1 MIFSF
6 FALNF
11 LADTQITVSCKLF
24 WTSTRNFMTSQ
35 QFFLMLKKRTKY
47 ASSISRNNV
56 LHGVALTVVVF
67 CCNTMLLQNINGE
80 TVSQNCSGCLN
91 NTKTQI
97 LTIFNFQT
105 EDNPFLAGNATFLIM
120 PNPYGHTTNAT
131 DYLDLITWFN
141 FLVTDDGKFDSDP
154 TPGIIEL
161 VGVNNGTY
169 SIMQIKGSPGF
180 GIAKHPEASDEIFGT
195 TGFSYITQT
204 YVNFT
209 TNTSNM
215 IEPPH
220 IDENVFNKL
229 NTGGAKINGVPI
241 LSANDLP
248 QALQVVS
255 SQKFATTPP
264 PPVTFTTNVAANADP
279 STLIGNL
286 GIPTYSAPKGLALLD
301 NTVFVPPVFV
311 APIAGGGKFIIPPV
325 IDEINP
331 GTNILLRLDQV
342 EQGTVHHFIKAIDLP
357 MNTYGTNVGVSIKVD
372 TTNPTGVP
380 IPSGNVALFLNFDE
394 TGDVDFSNPAIYSNK
409 PVIHFNV
416 EKDGTSCPQGVV
428 LYLLESGH
436 WHEITPAPTRDP
448 SGDTSHTCAY
458 TSTVEHFSSYLVGT
472 DSSGHSHT
480 ESHSSHTSDH
490 GEHETEHSGHS
501 SHTHDGEDGEHASGY
516 HIITKDL
523 NIFEIQYDR
532 NNAIARILV
541 GTTGNVEDVEVQIYS
556 TIGGIRMAHLVKPQ
570 QPELFKVDD
579 KIMKKYLFEVPLDPH
594 ETFFRVSVED
604 RNYNLN
610 QSVKIDGLIG
620 KVVPWFANIYED
632 GEHGEQDEH
641 ESHDLNTGF
650 EIKFDGGKK
659 VIAYNGVEFTIKY
672 EMAGAIT
679 GLEVDEESKSV
690 TFLLDSVSG
699 GELLLQ
705 IPRSLVNAID
715 DNFVVMVSASLQ
727 KEIDYE
733 ITSSTPDHYTLRVV
747 LPQGASS
754 LTITGSSV
762 VPEFGMM
769 TLVVLSLATIPL
781 VYARKRFSQFV
792 K

>member
-1 MIFSF
+1 
-6 FALNF
+6 
-11 LADTQITVSCKLF
+11 
-24 WTSTRNFMTSQ
+24 
-35 QFFLMLKKRTKY
+35 MLKERIKHV
-47 ASSISRNNV
+47 SSTSRDYVFCILV
-56 LHGVALTVVVF
+56 LIMVVF
-67 CCNTMLLQNINGE
+67 CCNTMLLQDINAE
-80 TVSQNCSGCLN
+80 TISKNCYGCLN
-91 NTKTQI
+91 NTKIQI

-105 EDNPFLAGNATFLIM
+105 EDNPFLAGNATFLIT
-120 PNPYGHTTNAT
+120 PNPYGHTTNST
-131 DYLDLITWFN
+131 DYLDLTTWFN
-141 FLVTDDGKFDSDP
+141 FIVTDDGKFDNDP

-169 SIMQIKGSPGF
+169 SVMQIKGSPGF
-180 GIAKHPEASDEIFGT
+180 GISKNPEASDEILGT
-195 TGFSYITQT
+195 TGFSYVTQT

-209 TNTSNM
+209 TNTSNT

-220 IDENVFNKL
+220 IDENVLNKL
-229 NTGGAKINGVPI
+229 NTAGAKINGVSI
-241 LSANDLP
+241 SSANDLP

-255 SQKFATTPP
+255 GQKFATTPP
-264 PPVTFTTNVAANADP
+264 PPITFTTNVAANADP
-279 STLIGNL
+279 STLIGNF
-286 GIPTYSAPKGLALLD
+286 GIPTYSAPKGLALSD

-311 APIAGGGKFIIPPV
+311 APIVGGGKFIIPPV

-342 EQGTVHHFIKAIDLP
+342 EQGDAHHFIKAIDLP
-357 MNTYGTNVGVSIKVD
+357 MNTQGTNVGISIKVD

-394 TGDVDFSNPAIYSNK
+394 TGDIDFSDPAIYSDE

-436 WHEITPAPTRDP
+436 WHEITPAPIRDP

-472 DSSGHSHT
+472 GSSGHSHT

-490 GEHETEHSGHS
+490 GEHETGHSGHS
-501 SHTHDGEDGEHASGY
+501 SHAHGGEHGEHASGY

-532 NNAIARILV
+532 TNAIARILV

-556 TIGGIRMAHLVKPQ
+556 TIGGIRMAHLAKTQ
-570 QPELFKVDD
+570 QPQLFKVDD
-579 KIMKKYLFEVPLDPH
+579 KTMKKYLFEVPLDPH

-610 QSVKIDGLIG
+610 QSVKIEGLVG
-620 KVVPWFANIYED
+620 KVIPWFASIYED
-632 GEHGEQDEH
+632 GEHSEHDEH
-641 ESHDLNTGF
+641 ESHISNTGF

-659 VIAYNGVEFTIKY
+659 VVSYNGVEFTIKY

-690 TFLLDSVSG
+690 TFLLDAVSG

-705 IPRSLVNAID
+705 VPRSLVNAID
-715 DNFVVMVSASLQ
+715 DNFVVMISTSPQ
-727 KEIDYE
+727 TEIDYE
-733 ITSSTPDHYTLRVV
+733 ITSSTPDHYTLRTI
-747 LPQGASS
+747 LPEGASS
-754 LTITGSSV
+754 LTIMGSSV
-762 VPEFGMM
+762 VPEFGTMV
-769 TLVVLSLATIPL
+769 LVVLSLATVPL
-781 VYARKRFSQFV
+781 IYAAKRLNQFV